1 MCILKKDF
9 YHRDTIQVAKD
20 LLGKKL
26 LRRRKGRIL
35 SGMIVET
42 EAYLSRSDSASHAFK
57 GQTPRNTVMFGPAGR
72 AYVYFVYGLHYMF
85 NVVTEEKGSPGAIL
99 IRAVEAL
106 EGLHQMQ
113 ARRKKSGKDLT
124 NGPAKLCQAMV
135 IDKSL
140 NGWDLT
146 CGKTLWLEDYKAI
159 PDTWVLSGPRIGIDY
174 ADPKD
179 RQANLR
185 FLVGTE
191 RREKPDGKNYDRS

>member
-9 YHRDTIQVAKD
+9 YHRDTIQVAKE

-26 LRRRKGRIL
+26 VRRRKGRIL

-99 IRAVEAL
+99 IRAVEPL
-106 EGLHQMQ
+106 NGLHQME
-113 ARRKKSGKDLT
+113 ARRKKSGRDLT
-124 NGPAKLCQAMV
+124 NGPAKLCQAIV
-135 IDKSL
+135 IDKFL

-146 CGKTLWLEDYKAI
+146 CGKTLWLEDYKAV
-159 PDTWVLSGPRIGIDY
+159 PDTCVIRGPRIGIDY
-174 ADPKD
+174 ADSRD

-185 FLVGTE
+185 FLVD
-191 RREKPDGKNYDRS
+191 KSINSNP

>member
-9 YHRDTIQVAKD
+9 YHRDTIQVAKE

-26 LRRRKGRIL
+26 VRRRKGRIL

-99 IRAVEAL
+99 IRAVEPL
-106 EGLHQMQ
+106 NGLHQMEL
-113 ARRKKSGKDLT
+113 RREKTGRDLT

-146 CGKTLWLEDYKAI
+146 CGKTLWLEDYKDI
-159 PDTWVLSGPRIGIDY
+159 PDTCVIRGPRIGIDY
-174 ADPKD
+174 ADSRD

-185 FLVGTE
+185 FLVD
-191 RREKPDGKNYDRS
+191 KDINSNP